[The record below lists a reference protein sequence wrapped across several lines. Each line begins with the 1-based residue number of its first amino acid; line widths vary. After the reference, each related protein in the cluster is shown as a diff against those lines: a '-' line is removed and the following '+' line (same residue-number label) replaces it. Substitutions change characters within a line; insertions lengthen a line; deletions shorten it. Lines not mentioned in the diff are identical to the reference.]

1 MFKQPFTLHN
11 HNNELHFDG
20 RYSAREMIETAQNL
34 GFKTIGVTNH
44 MITHLGLTPYLE
56 REPMFFDD
64 YNKAETAYMKHIE
77 ILNNLKSEFK
87 IDIKI
92 GFEVDFFQAPHW
104 RNFFEKRLIHLP
116 VDYLISGSHFLM
128 NKDESFICNIFHLKH
143 LDPQPDDETLH
154 QLILCHYKNMVKA
167 IKSGYFSFIAHL
179 DYTTRLGLGEDKR
192 YDECKYEVLEAVK
205 ETKTPIEI
213 NTSGYERIGRPHP
226 APWMIKELAKD
237 GGIVPIVIS
246 DDAHY
251 KECLGQH
258 FDDAEQLLEDLNY
271 TNRFTLDMLRK
282 PV

>member
-1 MFKQPFTLHN
+1 MFKQPFTLHT

-20 RYSAREMIETAQNL
+20 RSSAREMIQTAQDL

-44 MITHLGLTPYLE
+44 MIAHLGLTPYLE

-92 GFEVDFFQAPHW
+92 GFEVDFFQSPHW
-104 RNFFEKRLIHLP
+104 RNFFEKMLPHLP
-116 VDYLISGSHFLM
+116 VDYLISGSHFLK
-128 NKDESFICNIFHLKH
+128 NEDESFLCNIFHLKH
-143 LDPQPDDETLH
+143 LNPAPDEETLRNW
-154 QLILCHYKNMVKA
+154 LICHYKNMVTA

-179 DYTTRLGLGEDKR
+179 DYTTRLGLAEDSS
-192 YDECKYEVLEAVK
+192 YDEYKYEVLEAVK
-205 ETKTPIEI
+205 QTKTPIEI
-213 NTSGYERIGRPHP
+213 NTGGYERIGRPHP

-251 KECLGQH
+251 TEHLGLH
-258 FDDAEQLLEDLNY
+258 FADAEQLLTDLNY
-271 TNRFTLDMLRK
+271 TNRFTLDMLKR
-282 PV
+282 PI